1 MTGYTPTGRAPIV
14 VDEEKTQERQGMS
27 REEIE
32 ELLRRGGYMPTRF
45 TGYGCQG
52 IYSHEK
58 SIFARLYPNIK
69 EAIKLHRADGL
80 PNINPNFEGAFVAI
94 FYGGKWVPRLDID
107 SLVVKGRLYNHC
119 QENNVPVQEFLTDDF
134 FISDEALFKIRLA
147 RETLSRL
154 EEQLKERKVRVK

>member
-1 MTGYTPTGRAPIV
+1 
-14 VDEEKTQERQGMS
+14 
-27 REEIE
+27 
-32 ELLRRGGYMPTRF
+32 
-45 TGYGCQG
+45 
-52 IYSHEK
+52 
-58 SIFARLYPNIK
+58 
-69 EAIKLHRADGL
+69 
-80 PNINPNFEGAFVAI
+80 
-94 FYGGKWVPRLDID
+94 